1 MGSTTRNLRTKKAY
15 DVAPFQR
22 LAGSISSKSRN
33 FNLAVYPKAGKK
45 KPFHN
50 VKSIRQEELP
60 LSQVDGQLFDILIS
74 STDWTRLT
82 QGEQSALLSLLISM
96 LNSNPLIEISRILVD
111 QISGDSVSQSS

>member
-45 KPFHN
+45 NPFHN

-74 STDWTRLT
+74 STDWTRPTPHLEGT
-82 QGEQSALLSLLISM
+82 LLYLEAPSL
-96 LNSNPLIEISRILVD
+96 NTGRF
-111 QISGDSVSQSS
+111 